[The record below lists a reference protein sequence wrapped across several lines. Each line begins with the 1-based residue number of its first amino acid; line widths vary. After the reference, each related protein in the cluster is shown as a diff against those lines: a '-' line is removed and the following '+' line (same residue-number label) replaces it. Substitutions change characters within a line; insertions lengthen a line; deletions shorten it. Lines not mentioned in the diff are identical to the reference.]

1 MKQILETDPHVYEQL
16 IFNKDVRAIQWEKE
30 NLSTKSTGII
40 HSYIE
45 KKKTPYHIQ
54 KLILNESQT

>member
-1 MKQILETDPHVYEQL
+1 MKQILETDPHMYEQL

-45 KKKTPYHIQ
+45 KKKNSLPYTKINF
-54 KLILNESQT
+54 K